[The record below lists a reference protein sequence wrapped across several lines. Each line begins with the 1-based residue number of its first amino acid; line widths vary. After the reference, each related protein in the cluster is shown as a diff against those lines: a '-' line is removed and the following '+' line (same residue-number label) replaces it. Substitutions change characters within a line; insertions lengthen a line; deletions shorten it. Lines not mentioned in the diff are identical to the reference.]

1 MPFINTRTSAEISKE
16 QEILL
21 KEKMGKAISLIGKSE
36 SWLMLNFED
45 NCRLYFKGDNSK
57 NMAIIEVAL
66 FGKANNSQYDALTE
80 KLTEEISEVLKI
92 DPSNV
97 YIKYEEVE
105 HWGYNGFN
113 F

>member
-45 NCRLYFKGDNSK
+45 KCRLYFKGDNSK

>member
-45 NCRLYFKGDNSK
+45 KCRLYFKGDNK
-57 NMAIIEVAL
+57 EPMAMVEIAL
-66 FGKANNSQYDALTE
+66 FGKASDSQYDALTE
-80 KLTEEISEVLKI
+80 ELTKEIASILSIK
-92 DPSNV
+92 PSNI